1 MAAATRT
8 PGGAEVT
15 YLLDTN
21 VVSELRK
28 VRAGRADPQV
38 ARWADS
44 VDVAQLY
51 LSVVTVQELEIG
63 VRLLERRDAAQG
75 RVLRRWLDE
84 QVLPAFAERIL
95 PVDTAVALRSAALH
109 VPDPRPVRDS
119 LIAATAA
126 VHGMAVV
133 TRNERDFDGTG
144 VRVVNPWVGGG
155 WEG

>member
-1 MAAATRT
+1 MPGHDT
-8 PGGAEVT
+8 PMF
-15 YLLDTN
+15 LLDTN

-44 VDVAQLY
+44 VDAAQLY

-63 VRLLERRDAAQG
+63 VRLLERRDATQG
-75 RVLRRWLDE
+75 QVLRRWLDD

-95 PVDTAVALRSAALH
+95 PIDTAIALRSAALH
-109 VPDPRPVRDS
+109 VPDPRPVRDT

-133 TRNERDFDGTG
+133 TRNERDFEGAG
-144 VRVVNPWVGGG
+144 VQVVNPWVGG
-155 WEG
+155 